1 MGVLLK
7 RGLSEDGYQV
17 DLSTTGPEALR
28 QAREL
33 DYAAVVLDV
42 MLPGMSGI
50 EVCRQLREHTRWVPV
65 LMLTARDAV
74 EDRVRGLDAGADD
87 YMVKPFR
94 FDVLSARVGALI
106 RRGPAE
112 MYLAHPAL
120 PKQRLPSPR
129 DLNIIS
135 PR

>member
-1 MGVLLK
+1 MAVLLK
-7 RGLSEDGYQV
+7 RGLSEDGYHV

-28 QAREL
+28 QACEL
-33 DYAAVVLDV
+33 DYAAIVLDV

-50 EVCRQLREHTRWVPV
+50 EVCRQLRELTRWVPV
-65 LMLTARDAV
+65 IMLTARDAV

-87 YMVKPFR
+87 YMGKPFR

-106 RRGPAE
+106 RRGPAKV
-112 MYLAHPAL
+112 YLAHPGL
-120 PKQRLPSPR
+120 PEQRRPSPR
-129 DLNIIS
+129 DQSIGS